1 MINRTSIFSPKP
13 GALLGIRVTNAADST
28 THNWNFQLQRGVW
41 VPGDRRAY
49 SLKLEGQVIAAG
61 PAEGIDQRLANQ
73 RASIDRLSNHLKRHC
88 PTLLHG
94 GPCEYGQ

>member
-13 GALLGIRVTNAADST
+13 GALLGIRVTNTADST
-28 THNWNFQLQRGVW
+28 THNWSFQLQRGVW

-49 SLKLEGQVIAAG
+49 AIKLEGQVIAAG

-73 RASIDRLSNHLKRHC
+73 RDSIDRLLKHLEKHC
-88 PTLLHG
+88 PRFVSGECEHG
-94 GPCEYGQ
+94 Q